1 MPRTKSANKALRQS
15 FKKRQNNLFKM
26 QSLKAVIKNYKKA
39 STTIEDKSLLRDSLS
54 TAYKALDK
62 AAKTKLIKKNKANRL
77 KSKLAQRITKSSKA
91 SS

>member
-15 FKKRQNNLFKM
+15 LKKRQNNLSKLR
-26 QSLKAVIKNYKKA
+26 SLKTSIKNCKKTLIA
-39 STTIEDKSLLRDSLS
+39 ENKESFKSSLS
-54 TAYKALDK
+54 VEYKALDK